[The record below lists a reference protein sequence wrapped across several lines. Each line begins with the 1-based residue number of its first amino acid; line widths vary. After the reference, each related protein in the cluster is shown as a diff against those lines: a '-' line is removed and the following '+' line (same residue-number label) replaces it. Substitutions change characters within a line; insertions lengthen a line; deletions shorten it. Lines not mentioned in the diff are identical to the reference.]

1 MKYFSI
7 SLIYIG
13 FLSLIGFA
21 LYFTKNPHVLW
32 ALLLT
37 PSIKFNETE
46 KEKEND

>member
-7 SLIYIG
+7 SLIYVG

-32 ALLLT
+32 ALLLA
-37 PSIKFNETE
+37 PSIKFKTNEN
-46 KEKEND
+46 END